1 MENRTLLVVIILLSM
16 LLAGSS
22 KKSELSAKVAKPS
35 LAKMMDNGKHQ
46 PKGRQLSTLRPN
58 WVQDITYID
67 LDNDG
72 DPDVLRGT
80 INDGIPVQWIDDDDD
95 MRQGDLSGDR
105 DSDCIMV
112 DKNKD
117 GHYGHWED
125 FIVDYADE
133 DGDGLADLEIITD
146 NASLED
152 RWYGWFGS
160 YMIMIDNDK
169 DGVLSYIDW
178 ETLHP
183 ECWHHDGVDDFI
195 IDYSGDSTLLKAHTS
210 IFNISDLRYKWENP
224 FLFYD
229 KDDDGYTEMAIRL
242 TDRGDRTKRDQ
253 VKGALPEDFSK
264 VTPDMRGVT
273 FNTYIDYAAMTFDM
287 DNDSGPG
294 NTLDYDM
301 TINFNDGKMDY
312 SDQKHTFKSMR
323 GLPEADKF
331 FYDPRLRQLTELIY
345 ADHDSA
351 WDLIWQ
357 RGKWGNCWFTFDED
371 DDCDRWERVELYFP
385 KDPFKVGSR
394 QGGIDDNYQSDTVG
408 DRGEWDEDNSGRGK
422 LYLGGFDGRIHL
434 YGAEWGAWRLD
445 QVAYY
450 YQGFCRVRDRFRPRM
465 KDVEEGFIP
474 EKFGTVKYTDTNGNG
489 FLDRIEYDLDGDKSF
504 EMTHSLL
511 DLGIND
517 VCPIQDTHQAN
528 YEGLQQLNERSAGT
542 IWKRSRQA
550 LAKAEKLGIDPSW
563 YSFYR
568 HARST
573 QEKYNRGYWLNLYL
587 FLDMLD
593 LAERRKDQ
601 ALKTQILKA
610 YYSGDWDIV
619 ETKE

>member
-1 MENRTLLVVIILLSM
+1 MRTRTLLVVLILLS
-16 LLAGSS
+16 LLLMSCS
-22 KKSELSAKVAKPS
+22 KKSELPAKESKPKAS
-35 LAKMMDNGKHQ
+35 PMGFIEKGKHQ
-46 PKGRQLSTLRPN
+46 PQGRQLSTLRPN
-58 WVQDITYID
+58 WAQDITYID

-72 DPDVLRGT
+72 DPDVLRGM
-80 INDGIPVQWIDDDDD
+80 INGLPVQWIDDDDD
-95 MRQGDLSGDR
+95 MQEGDLSGDR
-105 DSDCIMV
+105 DSDCLMI

-133 DGDGLADLEIITD
+133 DKDGMADLEIIAENTK
-146 NASLED
+146 LQD
-152 RWYGWFGS
+152 RRFGPGL

-178 ETLHP
+178 EKLHA
-183 ECWHHDGVDDFI
+183 ECWQHDGMDDFM
-195 IDYSGDSTLLKAHTS
+195 IDYSGNSTLLKAHAG
-210 IFNISDLRYKWENP
+210 IFNIRDLRYNWENP

-229 KDDDGYTEMAIRL
+229 KDDDGYTEMAIRFL
-242 TDRGDRTKRDQ
+242 DQPPRTR
-253 VKGALPEDFSK
+253 VSEALPEDFSK
-264 VTPDMRGVT
+264 VTPEMRCVD
-273 FNTYIDYAAMTFDM
+273 FNGYMSYVAMTFDV

-294 NTLDYDM
+294 NALDYDM
-301 TINFNDGKMDY
+301 TIHFNKGKMDY
-312 SDQKHTFKSMR
+312 TDQTHTFKSMR

-345 ADHDSA
+345 PDHESA

-357 RGKWGNCWFTFDED
+357 RGQWESCLFTFDED
-371 DDCDRWERVELYFP
+371 DDCDRWERVELYHP
-385 KDPFKVGSR
+385 KDPFKVGVR
-394 QGGIDDNYQSDTVG
+394 QGGIDDNYQADTAG
-408 DRGEWDEDNSGRGK
+408 DRGEWDQDNSGGGK

-450 YQGFCRVRDRFRPRM
+450 YQGFCRFRDRFHTRVRPF
-465 KDVEEGFIP
+465 EEGLMP

-489 FLDRIEYDLDGDKSF
+489 FLDMIEYDLDGDTSF

-517 VCPIQDTHQAN
+517 VCPIEDTHQTN
-528 YEGLQQLNERSAGT
+528 YKGLQKLNSQSADT
-542 IWKRSRQA
+542 IWKRSMQA
-550 LAKAEKLGIDPSW
+550 LAKAEQLGIDPSW

-573 QEKYNRGYWLNLYL
+573 QEKYSRGYWLNLYL
-587 FLDMLD
+587 FLDMLE
-593 LAERRKDQ
+593 LAERRQDQ

-610 YYSGDWDIV
+610 YYSGDWDVV